1 MYNVYKYSDEMNK
14 KGPVYRISFP
24 SRFINI
30 YLVGYTD
37 EPLEDSTTNP
47 TANVILCLKFKYEV

>member
-24 SRFINI
+24 TRFINI

-37 EPLEDSTTNP
+37 EILEDSSNNP
-47 TANVILCLKFKYEV
+47 PANVILCLKF